1 MSEEN
6 NDSKEGEEKLPSDI
20 GQSEKKPS
28 TDSEEKVEISKSEL
42 EKLQRDSKDKEGL
55 IAQKRKADLSSRTL
69 PGEKPT
75 KEKDD
80 SSDDDEDDD
89 ELTEEFVTKKDFK
102 KTIEKQAIT
111 ELHKNPDLADH
122 WDEVMEFWT
131 PRSTDDTDT
140 VEGLVAIGNRAYKVY
155 QSEHPSK
162 PDKPE
167 DDSAK
172 NAAAVG
178 TDAGLGKGK
187 EKKPD
192 AEKKSII
199 RKKEKMTDW
208 YKGKK

>member
-1 MSEEN
+1 MS
-6 NDSKEGEEKLPSDI
+6 DEEKDPKDGDDNSDDN
-20 GQSEKKPS
+20 GQSEKKLP
-28 TDSEEKVEISKSEL
+28 TDEKVEVSKSEL
-42 EKLQRDSKDKEGL
+42 ETLQKKSKDFE
-55 IAQKRKADLSSRTL
+55 AMVESKRKKDASSRTL

-140 VEGLVAIGNRAYKVY
+140 VEGLVAIGNRAFKVY

-187 EKKPD
+187 EKKPE
-192 AEKKSII
+192 AEKKSILT
-199 RKKEKMTDW
+199 KKEKMTDW
-208 YKGKK
+208 YKGKKK